1 MAQPVPVLECTQLTI
16 AFNRPGCLVEV
27 WLSGRLDP
35 DSSRYATIPEV
46 GDRVCLALQDFAM
59 QDLGREPLKDE
70 AWTEASGSG
79 QGESDETTGY
89 DTNSKGLW
97 DFHFII
103 NGMQS
108 DRGGPGHVFDPAELR
123 GVLRPV
129 EPRLC
134 PVATPVHA
142 QPLQRAGRAGQH
154 GTGMS

>member
-1 MAQPVPVLECTQLTI
+1 
-16 AFNRPGCLVEV
+16 
-27 WLSGRLDP
+27 
-35 DSSRYATIPEV
+35 
-46 GDRVCLALQDFAM
+46 M

-97 DFHFII
+97 NFHFII